1 MESQECVEFPI
12 MPCISGPR
20 FTAVEESAEY
30 TGLVHTQFG
39 LRSETWI
46 VPDPPLLCLSN
57 TPN

>member
-1 MESQECVEFPI
+1 MECVEFPI
-12 MPCISGPR
+12 MPCISGPG

-30 TGLVHTQFG
+30 TGLVHTQFD